1 VHTGEPTPVRLYK
14 NVHGKHAQ
22 RVAPTVATMTIKNA
36 LLSSPQR
43 AGLYSRK
50 EPIATIL

>member
-1 VHTGEPTPVRLYK
+1 MHTGEPTPVWLYK

-22 RVAPTVATMTIKNA
+22 RVAPTVATIRNA

-43 AGLYSRK
+43 TGLYSQK
-50 EPIATIL
+50 KPIATSL